1 MLKSNKLL
9 QSLLYNRL
17 ARISRSDMRRD
28 SSGLQDCDYGCSTE
42 YGNGS
47 TSQEESILNGLVYPN
62 LLLFCC

>member
-1 MLKSNKLL
+1 
-9 QSLLYNRL
+9 
-17 ARISRSDMRRD
+17 MRRD